1 MPQYVLIYLPP
12 YSSHLNSI
20 EQIWRQMKR
29 EIKDY
34 YLESKEFL
42 QELTIKTYNE
52 SISATKVYDKWL
64 EIYTKSLVINYNWIL
79 LVPLME

>member
-1 MPQYVLIYLPP
+1 
-12 YSSHLNSI
+12 
-20 EQIWRQMKR
+20 MKR